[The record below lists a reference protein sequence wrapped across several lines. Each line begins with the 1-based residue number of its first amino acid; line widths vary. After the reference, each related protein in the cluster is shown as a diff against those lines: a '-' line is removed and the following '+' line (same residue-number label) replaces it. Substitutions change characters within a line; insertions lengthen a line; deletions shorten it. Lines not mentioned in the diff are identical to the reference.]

1 MKRLIYYSLL
11 PLFMS
16 FFLFANG
23 CEESEQSGET
33 ADLSTNLD
41 SVSYSLGYYYGESMA
56 QEGIE
61 EFNFNNFIAG
71 FRQGMQDSSEPQIN
85 DQEMQTAI
93 QQFQVELQQQ
103 QSAQREAEASV
114 NIEEGRQYLDENAQ
128 REDVNV
134 TASGLQYRVI
144 EEGSGE
150 RPTAN
155 STVRVHYRG
164 TLLNGEE
171 FDSSYERGEP
181 AEFPLNRVIPGWT
194 EGVQLMREGA
204 TYEFFL
210 PSELAYGN
218 NPPQG
223 SIITPGAVLI
233 FEVELLEIVEQGN
246 TE

>member
-1 MKRLIYYSLL
+1 MKSFIYYLSL
-11 PLFMS
+11 PLLIS
-16 FFLFANG
+16 FFLLSNG
-23 CEESEQSGET
+23 CENSMQSGAS

-61 EFNFNNFIAG
+61 DFNYDNFIAG
-71 FRQGMQDSSEPQIN
+71 FQQGMEEAEPQIT
-85 DQEMQTAI
+85 DPAMKMAI
-93 QQFQVELQQQ
+93 QQFQTELQQRQ
-103 QSAQREAEASV
+103 AAERESEASE
-114 NIEEGRQYLDENAQ
+114 NIEKGSQFLEENAQ
-128 REDVNV
+128 REEVNV
-134 TASGLQYRVI
+134 TDSGLQYRVV

-150 RPTAN
+150 RPTAE

-164 TLLNGEE
+164 TLTDGEE
-171 FDSSYERGEP
+171 FDSSYSRGEP

-210 PSELAYGN
+210 PAELAYGN

-223 SIITPGAVLI
+223 SIIRPGSVLI
-233 FEVELLEIVEQGN
+233 FEVELLEIVE
-246 TE
+246 